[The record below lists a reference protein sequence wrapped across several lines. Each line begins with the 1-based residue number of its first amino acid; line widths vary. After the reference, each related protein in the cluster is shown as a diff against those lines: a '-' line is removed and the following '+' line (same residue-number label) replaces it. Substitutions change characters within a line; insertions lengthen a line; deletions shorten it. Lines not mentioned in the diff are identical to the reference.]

1 MNISHTILIARK
13 RLKIKQK
20 DLAKRVGISQTTLSK
35 LENGH
40 ENINM
45 KTLYKIMKELQLTV
59 DIIPLDPDSEAG
71 NEVFDHEK

>member
-1 MNISHTILIARK
+1 MNISHTILLARK

-35 LENGH
+35 LENGN

-45 KTLYKIMKELQLTV
+45 KTLYKIMRELQLTV
-59 DIIPLDPDSEAG
+59 DVIPLDPDSDVG
-71 NEVFDHEK
+71 NEVIDYVK